1 MDGDIFPNVLDY
13 WGPTGMVFVRNP
25 QIRWTFL
32 NDGHWEASVALEH
45 PSDDIDPG
53 NIRLIDEDIASNIQ
67 SDEQLPDL
75 TAAIRYGGDWGHV
88 RLGGILR
95 KIGYETR
102 GTDGNEP
109 SGHETGWGLNATG
122 ALKLGLATPRLGI
135 VYGRGIATYM
145 NDGGMDL
152 APAVQTVPDPE
163 NGTII
168 LVPRAEAVKLL
179 GISAY
184 VDFQWAKEWSSAIGY
199 SFTKVDNTN
208 FQEVTAFHKGEYASA
223 NVLYSPFE
231 NVLTGVE
238 FLWGKRTDN
247 DGEKGTDAR
256 MQASFKWSFSSKN
269 IWDLLAD

>member
-1 MDGDIFPNVLDY
+1 
-13 WGPTGMVFVRNP
+13 
-25 QIRWTFL
+25 
-32 NDGHWEASVALEH
+32 
-45 PSDDIDPG
+45 
-53 NIRLIDEDIASNIQ
+53 
-67 SDEQLPDL
+67 
-75 TAAIRYGGDWGHV
+75 
-88 RLGGILR
+88 
-95 KIGYETR
+95 
-102 GTDGNEP
+102 
-109 SGHETGWGLNATG
+109 
-122 ALKLGLATPRLGI
+122 
-135 VYGRGIATYM
+135 
-145 NDGGMDL
+145 MDL